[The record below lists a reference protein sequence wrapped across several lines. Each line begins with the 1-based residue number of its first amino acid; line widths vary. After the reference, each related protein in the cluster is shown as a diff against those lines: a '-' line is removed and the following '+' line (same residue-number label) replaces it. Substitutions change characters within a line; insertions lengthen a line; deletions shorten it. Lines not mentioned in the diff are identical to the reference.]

1 MSAVPRPLPCPD
13 PDTRPF
19 WDACRRHQLCLQRCS
34 ACEAFRFYPGPLCP
48 SCGSPES
55 RWQRISG
62 RGEVYS
68 YVVVHRAA
76 HPAFGG
82 DVPYAVA
89 LVELEGTGG
98 IRLPARVVECP
109 PEAVRVGIAVEVCF
123 EDASE
128 QITLPVF
135 RPVDAPAGERLI
147 RRRDGGA
154 DA

>member
-1 MSAVPRPLPCPD
+1 MPRPLPCPD

-19 WDACRRHQLCLQRCS
+19 WEACRRRELSLQRCVS
-34 ACEAFRFYPGPLCP
+34 CEAFRFYPEPVCP
-48 SCGSPES
+48 ACGSPES

-68 YVVVHRAA
+68 YVVVHRAS
-76 HPAFGG
+76 HPAYAD

-109 PEAVRVGIAVEVCF
+109 PERVGVGMAVEVCF
-123 EDASE
+123 EDASDE
-128 QITLPVF
+128 ITLAVF
-135 RPVDAPAGERLI
+135 RPVDSPGGEHPI
-147 RRRDGGA
+147 RRRDRGA